1 MLRELSMTGED
12 EGCWEDGSWMMEV
25 LIRVQGSEFNV
36 LDRKGLKGSRK
47 KKQEKRIKMNGGGR
61 WKLDDGS

>member
-12 EGCWEDGSWMMEV
+12 EGGWEDGSWMMEV